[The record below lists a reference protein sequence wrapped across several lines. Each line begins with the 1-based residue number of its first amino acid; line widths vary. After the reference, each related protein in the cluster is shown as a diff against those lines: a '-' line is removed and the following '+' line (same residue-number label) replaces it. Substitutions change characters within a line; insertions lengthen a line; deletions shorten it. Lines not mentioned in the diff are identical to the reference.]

1 MGTPFTA
8 RESRRRRRFA
18 PSARGVSDPTLFTA
32 LTRREASRS
41 HLGNQRFRP
50 IQPLRHLSLATVVGR
65 KSEIFVMTRIC
76 DSRTTERR
84 GRPMARPVS
93 VRAPTV
99 DGRPMQFR
107 TLCKE
112 IPRLCRDAEPAT
124 PLGGLTYRVRTGV
137 RLCSRILPP
146 LVSGPARPRAR
157 GNPGVVGLRPTACG
171 IFDPALFTP
180 GRMSFSGRCFYMGI
194 FASTT
199 HEPAH
204 APVHC
209 CSGIR

>member
-18 PSARGVSDPTLFTA
+18 PSARSVSDLTLFTA

-124 PLGGLTYRVRTGV
+124 PLWGAHVPSTNRSTPMRRNLASVGVGTGPTPSAGKPRRRRAAPDCLRDLRSRSV
-137 RLCSRILPP
+137 HAGEDVIFREVLLHGDIRLHYP
-146 LVSGPARPRAR
+146 
-157 GNPGVVGLRPTACG
+157 
-171 IFDPALFTP
+171 
-180 GRMSFSGRCFYMGI
+180 
-194 FASTT
+194 
-199 HEPAH
+199 
-204 APVHC
+204 
-209 CSGIR
+209 